1 MTEEI
6 TTVEEAAKPKRSFK
20 KRIQQLFSRIPL
32 DLVSPLVLLTTIF
45 LVILYANDWKLW
57 DGIWPSETTND
68 AYVRADVT
76 PLSTKVSGTVSRV
89 LINDF
94 DQVKKGQVLV
104 ELRND
109 DFIARAHQAE
119 ALYKQSQENI
129 HTISKQIEVQ
139 AQRAESARQNK
150 SIGAE
155 EITRAVASV
164 AATSSS
170 LLAAKSAL
178 EGAQA
183 QRTQA
188 EARLRAD
195 QAVELRA
202 AQEKQRQ
209 LDLFTDK
216 ASTQQTIEQVVAD
229 YDREKSVVEADRAEI
244 DRLKSLI
251 AERSAD
257 ITKLEQDLKSSKSAD
272 VQAQDELKSRDAQ
285 LIAERK
291 EIEVL
296 NDQLREAQSE
306 VKARLAAWQAALV
319 ELDYT
324 KIVAPVDGALS
335 ERRVRAGQQVN
346 AGTQVVTIVSA
357 VPWVIASY
365 RETQIRKMAVG
376 DKAEVSVDA
385 LGGST
390 LKGTIQSLAPASE
403 AQFALLPPD
412 NPSGNFT
419 KITQRLPIK
428 IVFASDQKLLPRLK
442 SGMTVIVKI
451 WPKK

>member
-229 YDREKSVVEADRAEI
+229 YDREKSVVEADGP
-244 DRLKSLI
+244 KS
-251 AERSAD
+251 
-257 ITKLEQDLKSSKSAD
+257 
-272 VQAQDELKSRDAQ
+272 
-285 LIAERK
+285 
-291 EIEVL
+291 
-296 NDQLREAQSE
+296 
-306 VKARLAAWQAALV
+306 
-319 ELDYT
+319 
-324 KIVAPVDGALS
+324 IV
-335 ERRVRAGQQVN
+335 
-346 AGTQVVTIVSA
+346 
-357 VPWVIASY
+357 
-365 RETQIRKMAVG
+365 
-376 DKAEVSVDA
+376 
-385 LGGST
+385 
-390 LKGTIQSLAPASE
+390 
-403 AQFALLPPD
+403 
-412 NPSGNFT
+412 
-419 KITQRLPIK
+419 
-428 IVFASDQKLLPRLK
+428 
-442 SGMTVIVKI
+442 
-451 WPKK
+451 